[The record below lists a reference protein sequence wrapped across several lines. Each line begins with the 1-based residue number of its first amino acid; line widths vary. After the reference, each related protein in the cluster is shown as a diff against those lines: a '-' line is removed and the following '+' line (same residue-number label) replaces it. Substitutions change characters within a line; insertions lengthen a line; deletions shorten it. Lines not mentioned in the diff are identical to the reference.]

1 MEPSNP
7 NSHPDDGRLMLAVC
21 GLLFI
26 PLSVAAVYG
35 LNFHMPAPQGP
46 VEWGIRIFLDELA
59 VTALFFFGVGFVW
72 GITGNRTLKR
82 LLHRITVKFALLVIP
97 LAIPALIMVAWVAI
111 FP

>member
-35 LNFHMPAPQGP
+35 LNFNMPAPQGP
-46 VEWGIRIFLDELA
+46 WNGESESSWMNWPSQPSSSLA
-59 VTALFFFGVGFVW
+59 
-72 GITGNRTLKR
+72 
-82 LLHRITVKFALLVIP
+82 
-97 LAIPALIMVAWVAI
+97 
-111 FP
+111 